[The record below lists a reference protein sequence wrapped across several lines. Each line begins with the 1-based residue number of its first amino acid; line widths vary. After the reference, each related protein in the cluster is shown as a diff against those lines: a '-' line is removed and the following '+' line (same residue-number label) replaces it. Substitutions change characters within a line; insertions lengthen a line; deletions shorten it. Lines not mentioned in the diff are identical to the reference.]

1 MRKGEVSSLTLEQLE
16 PLQTLGSGAC
26 GTVRLARH
34 RASGK
39 TIALKIIN
47 ITDQGQRG
55 QVLNELHV
63 LCALNDEHIVPLHD
77 AFYLDGN
84 VYLALGYCNGGS
96 LDDLL
101 GAYQALASSAAAV
114 AALGLPER
122 VLSCV
127 LLQVLCGLRYLHANS
142 RRPPR
147 PQAGEHSVRHR
158 RRCAA
163 QMRPRNAAQFALTA
177 PRPPSQ
183 ASA

>member
-16 PLQTLGSGAC
+16 PLQTLGSG
-26 GTVRLARH
+26 VRH
-34 RASGK
+34 RAARAPPPRAARRS
-39 TIALKIIN
+39 LKIIN
-47 ITDQGQRG
+47 ITDQGQRH

-127 LLQVLCGLRYLHANS
+127 LLQVLCGLRYLHAN
-142 RRPPR
+142 
-147 PQAGEHSVRHR
+147 GVVHR
-158 RRCAA
+158 DLPA
-163 QMRPRNAAQFALTA
+163 NILFDTDGGA
-177 PRPPSQ
+177 PRKCGRAMRRNSL
-183 ASA
+183 